1 MNLERILSDNRE
13 LIIDECTQTIRE
25 KCGQRY
31 SRRSIGELTGTTSE
45 IADANFAAL
54 IHNDFSKIDRFIEKI
69 TKLRLYYD
77 FALSEVQRAFELHRT
92 VIIRLLAE
100 KLDGKELTAAIH
112 RLNDCLSYTIAR
124 FSDYY
129 QDLHEKKIRE
139 YAETLE
145 QEVSKRTRELSE
157 SETKY
162 RMLVEEINDGYF
174 VKKEG
179 RIVFA
184 NNAFCEMHGYGPG
197 EVIDHSYLD
206 FVAEDSISRMKNYQ
220 EKRCMRKHAPDQYVY
235 SRLHKDGTALPTENK
250 VKVMEYEGAYATV
263 GICRDITER
272 VKMEQRVRESE
283 RLAHIGQLTTS
294 LAHEIRNPL
303 SAIKMSIQMALK
315 SPDIGGNGRRI
326 MEISATEIARLEHIL
341 TEMLDFARPVTLN
354 LEPGSINEVIDSCLR
369 LLSPKIRD
377 KRLRVQKKLLRGTEQ
392 ALIDREKMEQAVM
405 NVLLN
410 AIEVL
415 PTEGKISIAGKYRS
429 DPERA
434 IAVYFTDNGPGASEE
449 DLPYIFDPFFSRKTK
464 GTGLGLFNVK
474 KLIEAHGGTVAAK
487 CLSKGFTMRL
497 TLPIKE
503 RNG

>member
-1 MNLERILSDNRE
+1 MAENRDV
-13 LIIDECTQTIRE
+13 IICECTRTIRQT
-25 KCGQRY
+25 CGQRY
-31 SRRSIGELTGTTSE
+31 SQRSIEELTGTTSE
-45 IADANFAAL
+45 IADANFTAL
-54 IHNDFSKIDRFIEKI
+54 VHNDFSKIDRFIEKI
-69 TKLRLYYD
+69 AEFRLYYD
-77 FALSEVQRAFELHRT
+77 FALSEVQQAFELHRT
-92 VIIRLLAE
+92 VVIRLLSE
-100 KLDGKELTAAIH
+100 KLCGRELTTALH
-112 RLNDCLSYTIAR
+112 KLNECLFYTIAR

-129 QDLHEKKIRE
+129 QGLHEKKIRQ

-174 VKKEG
+174 VNKDG

-184 NNAFCEMHGYGPG
+184 NNAFCEMHGYAPDD
-197 EVIDHSYLD
+197 VIGHAYLD
-206 FVAEDSISRMKNYQ
+206 FVAPDSFSSMKTYQ
-220 EKRCMRKHAPDQYVY
+220 ERRFTRKNAPDQYVY
-235 SRLHKDGTALPTENK
+235 SRRHRDGTALPTENK
-250 VKVMEYEGAYATV
+250 VKIMEYEGEYATV

-303 SAIKMSIQMALK
+303 SSIKMSIQMALK
-315 SPDIGGNGRRI
+315 SAGIGGNGRRI
-326 MEISATEIARLEHIL
+326 MEISATEIARLEHIV

-354 LEPGSINEVIDSCLR
+354 LEPGSINEVINSCLR
-369 LLSPKIRD
+369 LLHAKMKD
-377 KRLRVQKKLLRGTEQ
+377 KRLRLQKKLLRGAEQ
-392 ALIDREKMEQAVM
+392 VLMDKEKMEQAII

-415 PTEGKISIAGKYRS
+415 PPEGKVSIAARYRS

-434 IAVYFTDNGPGASEE
+434 IAIYFTDNGPGASEE
-449 DLPYIFDPFFSRKTK
+449 DLPYIFNPFFSRKTK

-487 CLSKGFTMRL
+487 CISKGFCMRL